1 LEKDRGHP
9 LTGFTT
15 PADLSIY
22 KDAGMSFDILF
33 NQFLSGIARGALLFL
48 VASGL
53 SLTFGVLRV
62 LNFAHGSLYMLGA
75 FISYSIWK
83 WLLIPVVGFYV
94 ATLLTAFIMGGIG
107 LLIEYYILR
116 RLYARGWP
124 EQLLATY
131 ALILIITD
139 IVKWFWGGEFLS
151 IPRPKPFTGA
161 VLLFG
166 FPFPSYNFFIIL
178 LGLALVV
185 SLWWL
190 VYKTRLGDI
199 IRAAAHDREMVSALG
214 IPIPWLFTWIFV
226 LGALIAGLSGAVT
239 APYGA
244 IALGMDIEIIIECFA
259 VVVIGGMGSLPG
271 TLLGALIV
279 GQVYSFGI
287 MYKPELALAFIF
299 MVMAIVLIIR
309 PWGIFGRPER

>member
-1 LEKDRGHP
+1 
-9 LTGFTT
+9 
-15 PADLSIY
+15 
-22 KDAGMSFDILF
+22 MSFDVLF

-75 FISYSIWK
+75 FIAYSIWK
-83 WLLIPVVGFYV
+83 VLLIPIVGFYV
-94 ATLLTAFIMGGIG
+94 ATVISALIMAGIG

-116 RLYARGWP
+116 RLYSRGWP

-139 IVKWFWGGEFLS
+139 IVKYFWGGEFLS
-151 IPRPKPFTGA
+151 IPRPRPFHGA
-161 VLLFG
+161 VFIFG
-166 FPFPSYNFFIIL
+166 FPFPSYNFFVII

-185 SLWWL
+185 FLWWL

-199 IRAAAHDREMVSALG
+199 IRAAAYDRDMVSALG
-214 IPIPWLFTWIFV
+214 IPIPWLFTSIFV
-226 LGALIAGLSGAVT
+226 LGAFIAGLSGAVV

-244 IALGMDIEIIIECFA
+244 IALGMDIDIIIECFA

-271 TLLGALIV
+271 TLLGSLIV

-309 PWGIFGRPER
+309 PWGIFGKPER

>member
-1 LEKDRGHP
+1 
-9 LTGFTT
+9 
-15 PADLSIY
+15 
-22 KDAGMSFDILF
+22 MSFDVLF
-33 NQFLSGIARGALLFL
+33 NQFMSGIARAALLFL

-75 FISYSIWK
+75 FLSYSIWK
-83 WLLIPVVGFYV
+83 FLLMPVLGFYV
-94 ATLLTAFIMGGIG
+94 AAIITAIILGLIG
-107 LLIEYYILR
+107 MVIEFFLLR

-131 ALILIITD
+131 AIILIITD
-139 IVKWFWGGEFLS
+139 VVKWGWGGEFLS

-161 VLLFG
+161 VFLFG

-185 SLWWL
+185 FLWWL
-190 VYKTRLGDI
+190 IFRTRFGDI
-199 IRAAAHDREMVSALG
+199 IRAAAFDREMVSALG

-226 LGALIAGLSGAVT
+226 LGSLIAGLSGAVT
-239 APYGA
+239 APFGA
-244 IALGMDIEIIIECFA
+244 VALGMDIEIIVECFA

-271 TLLGALIV
+271 TLLGSFIV
-279 GQVYSFGI
+279 GEVYAFGI
-287 MYKPELALAFIF
+287 MLKPELALAFIF
-299 MVMAIVLIIR
+299 IVMAVVLIIR

>member
-1 LEKDRGHP
+1 
-9 LTGFTT
+9 
-15 PADLSIY
+15 
-22 KDAGMSFDILF
+22 MSPDVLF
-33 NQFLSGIARGALLFL
+33 NQFMSGLARGALLFL

-75 FISYSIWK
+75 FLCYSLWAKI
-83 WLLIPVVGFYV
+83 LVPSLGFYI
-94 ATLLTAFIMGGIG
+94 ATVISATIMGAVG
-107 LLIEYYILR
+107 LVLETSILR
-116 RLYARGWP
+116 ALYKRGWP

-139 IVKWFWGGEFLS
+139 LVKWQWGGQFLS
-151 IPRPKPFTGA
+151 VSRPKPFTGA
-161 VLLFG
+161 VFLFG
-166 FPFPSYNFFIIL
+166 LPLPTYNLFVIA
-178 LGLALVV
+178 LGVAIAIF
-185 SLWWL
+185 LWWL

-199 IRAAAHDREMVSALG
+199 IRAAAHDRDMVAALG

-226 LGALIAGLSGAVT
+226 LGAFIAGLSGAVA
-239 APYGA
+239 APFGSV
-244 IALGMDIEIIIECFA
+244 ALGMDIEIIVECFA

-271 TLLGALIV
+271 TLLGSLIV

-299 MVMAIVLIIR
+299 MVMTVVLIIR

>member
-1 LEKDRGHP
+1 
-9 LTGFTT
+9 
-15 PADLSIY
+15 
-22 KDAGMSFDILF
+22 MSLDVLF
-33 NQFLSGIARGALLFL
+33 NQFMSGIARAALLSL

-75 FISYSIWK
+75 FLSYSIWK
-83 WLLIPVVGFYV
+83 FILMPVLGFYV
-94 ATLLTAFIMGGIG
+94 AAIITAIILGLIGIV
-107 LLIEYYILR
+107 IEFFLLR

-131 ALILIITD
+131 AVILIITD
-139 IVKWFWGGEFLS
+139 IVKYGWGGEFLS

-178 LGLALVV
+178 LGLGVV
-185 SLWWL
+185 VFLWWL
-190 VYKTRLGDI
+190 IFRTRFGDI

-226 LGALIAGLSGAVT
+226 LGSLIAGLSGAVT
-239 APYGA
+239 APFGA
-244 IALGMDIEIIIECFA
+244 VALGMDIEIIVECFA

-271 TLLGALIV
+271 TLLGSFIV
-279 GQVYSFGI
+279 GEVYAFGI
-287 MYKPELALAFIF
+287 MLKPELALAFIF
-299 MVMAIVLIIR
+299 IVMAVVLIVR

>member
-1 LEKDRGHP
+1 
-9 LTGFTT
+9 
-15 PADLSIY
+15 
-22 KDAGMSFDILF
+22 MSLDVLF
-33 NQFLSGIARGALLFL
+33 NQFMSGIARGAVLFL

-75 FISYSIWK
+75 FLCYTIWAY
-83 WLLIPVVGFYV
+83 LLLPAVGFYL
-94 ATLLTAFIMGGIG
+94 ATILSALIMGAVG
-107 LLIEYYILR
+107 LLIELFLLR
-116 RLYARGWP
+116 RLYNRGWP

-139 IVKWFWGGEFLS
+139 LVKWQWGGEFLS
-151 IPRPKPFTGA
+151 VPRPKPFTGA
-161 VLLFG
+161 IFLFD
-166 FPFPSYNFFIIL
+166 FPFPAYNLFVIG
-178 LGLALVV
+178 LGATLAVF
-185 SLWWL
+185 LWWL
-190 VYKTRLGDI
+190 VYRTRLGDI

-226 LGALIAGLSGAVT
+226 LGSVIAGLSGAVA
-239 APYGA
+239 APFGSV
-244 IALGMDIEIIIECFA
+244 ALGMDIEIIVECFA

-271 TLLGALIV
+271 TLLGAFVV

-309 PWGIFGRPER
+309 PWGIFGRPEK

>member
-1 LEKDRGHP
+1 
-9 LTGFTT
+9 
-15 PADLSIY
+15 
-22 KDAGMSFDILF
+22 MSFDVLF
-33 NQFLSGIARGALLFL
+33 SQFMSGIARGSLLFL

-75 FISYSIWK
+75 FLSYSIWK
-83 WLLIPVVGFYV
+83 FLMMPVFGFYLAAV
-94 ATLLTAFIMGGIG
+94 IAALIMGGVGVIIEFG
-107 LLIEYYILR
+107 LLR

-131 ALILIITD
+131 AIILIITD
-139 IVKWFWGGEFLS
+139 LVKWAWGGQFLS

-161 VLLFG
+161 VFLFG

-178 LGLALVV
+178 LGLGLVV
-185 SLWWL
+185 FLWWL

-199 IRAAAHDREMVSALG
+199 IRAAAQDREMVSALG

-226 LGALIAGLSGAVT
+226 LGASIAGLSGAVT
-239 APYGA
+239 APFGSV
-244 IALGMDIEIIIECFA
+244 ALGMDIEIIIECFA

-271 TLLGALIV
+271 TLLGAFIV
-279 GQVYSFGI
+279 GQVYAFGI
-287 MYKPELALAFIF
+287 LFKPELALAFIF
-299 MVMAIVLIIR
+299 MVMAVVLIIR

>member
-1 LEKDRGHP
+1 
-9 LTGFTT
+9 
-15 PADLSIY
+15 
-22 KDAGMSFDILF
+22 MSLDVLF
-33 NQFLSGIARGALLFL
+33 NQFMSGIARGALLFL

-62 LNFAHGSLYMLGA
+62 LNFSHGSLYMLGA
-75 FISYSIWK
+75 FLCYSIWAH
-83 WLLIPVVGFYV
+83 LLLPALGFYL
-94 ATLLTAFIMGGIG
+94 ATILSALIMGAAG
-107 LLIEYYILR
+107 LLIELFLLR
-116 RLYARGWP
+116 RLYNRGWP

-139 IVKWFWGGEFLS
+139 LVKWRWGGEFLS

-161 VLLFG
+161 IFLFD
-166 FPFPSYNFFIIL
+166 FPFPAYNLFVIG
-178 LGLALVV
+178 LGVALAVF
-185 SLWWL
+185 LWWL
-190 VYKTRLGDI
+190 VYRTRLGDI

-226 LGALIAGLSGAVT
+226 LGSVIAGLSGAVA
-239 APYGA
+239 APFGSV
-244 IALGMDIEIIIECFA
+244 ALGMDIEIIVECFA

-271 TLLGALIV
+271 TLLGAFVV

>member
-1 LEKDRGHP
+1 
-9 LTGFTT
+9 
-15 PADLSIY
+15 
-22 KDAGMSFDILF
+22 MSFDVLF
-33 NQFLSGIARGALLFL
+33 NQFMSGIARAALLFL

-75 FISYSIWK
+75 FLSYSLWK
-83 WLLIPVVGFYV
+83 FLLMPILGFYIAAIV
-94 ATLLTAFIMGGIG
+94 ASLIMAGIG
-107 LLIEYYILR
+107 LLIEFVLLR
-116 RLYARGWP
+116 RLYSRGWP

-131 ALILIITD
+131 AIVLVITD
-139 IVKWFWGGEFLS
+139 VVKLGWGGEFLS

-161 VLLFG
+161 VFLFG

-178 LGLALVV
+178 LGLALVIF
-185 SLWWL
+185 LWWL
-190 VYKTRLGDI
+190 VYKTHLGDI

-214 IPIPWLFTWIFV
+214 IPIPWLFTWVFV
-226 LGALIAGLSGAVT
+226 LGSLIAGLSGAVS

-244 IALGMDIEIIIECFA
+244 IALGMDIEIIVECFA

-271 TLLGALIV
+271 TLLGSFIV

-299 MVMAIVLIIR
+299 MVMAVVLIIR

>member
-1 LEKDRGHP
+1 
-9 LTGFTT
+9 
-15 PADLSIY
+15 
-22 KDAGMSFDILF
+22 MSPDVLF
-33 NQFLSGIARGALLFL
+33 NQFMSGLARGALLFL

-75 FISYSIWK
+75 FLCYSLWAKI
-83 WLLIPVVGFYV
+83 LVPSLGFYI
-94 ATLLTAFIMGGIG
+94 ATVISATIMGAVG
-107 LLIEYYILR
+107 LVLETSILR
-116 RLYARGWP
+116 ALYKRGWP

-139 IVKWFWGGEFLS
+139 LVKWQWGGQFLS
-151 IPRPKPFTGA
+151 VSRPKPFTGA
-161 VLLFG
+161 VFLFG
-166 FPFPSYNFFIIL
+166 LPFPTYNLFVIA
-178 LGLALVV
+178 LGVAIAIF
-185 SLWWL
+185 LWWL

-199 IRAAAHDREMVSALG
+199 IRAAAHDRDMVAALG

-226 LGALIAGLSGAVT
+226 LGAFIAGLSGAVA
-239 APYGA
+239 APFGSV
-244 IALGMDIEIIIECFA
+244 ALGMDIEIIVECFA

-271 TLLGALIV
+271 TLLGSLIV

-299 MVMAIVLIIR
+299 MVMTVVLIIR

>member
-1 LEKDRGHP
+1 
-9 LTGFTT
+9 
-15 PADLSIY
+15 
-22 KDAGMSFDILF
+22 MSPDVLF
-33 NQFLSGIARGALLFL
+33 NQFMSGIARGALLFL

-62 LNFAHGSLYMLGA
+62 LNFAHGSIYMLGA
-75 FISYSIWK
+75 FVTYSIWK
-83 WLLIPVVGFYV
+83 YLLIPVVGFYI
-94 ATLLTAFIMGGIG
+94 ATILAALVMAGLGI
-107 LLIEYYILR
+107 LMEFFLLR

-131 ALILIITD
+131 AVVLIITD
-139 IVKWFWGGEFLS
+139 LVKWGWGGEFLS
-151 IPRPKPFTGA
+151 IPRPKPFAGA
-161 VLLFG
+161 IALFG
-166 FPFPSYNFFIIL
+166 FPFPSYNFFVIII
-178 LGLALVV
+178 GVALAVF
-185 SLWWL
+185 LWWL

-226 LGALIAGLSGAVT
+226 LGAMIAGLSGGVAG
-239 APYGA
+239 PYGA
-244 IALGMDIEIIIECFA
+244 IALGMDIEIIVECFA

-299 MVMAIVLIIR
+299 MVMAVVLIIR

>member
-1 LEKDRGHP
+1 
-9 LTGFTT
+9 
-15 PADLSIY
+15 
-22 KDAGMSFDILF
+22 MSFDILF

-94 ATLLTAFIMGGIG
+94 ATLLTALIMGGIG

-178 LGLALVV
+178 LGLALVI

>member
-1 LEKDRGHP
+1 
-9 LTGFTT
+9 
-15 PADLSIY
+15 
-22 KDAGMSFDILF
+22 MSFDVLF
-33 NQFLSGIARGALLFL
+33 SQFMSGIARAALLFL

-83 WLLIPVVGFYV
+83 FLLMPVLGFYL
-94 ATLLTAFIMGGIG
+94 AAIIAALIMGALGI
-107 LLIEYYILR
+107 LIEFILLR

-131 ALILIITD
+131 AIVLIITD
-139 IVKWFWGGEFLS
+139 LVKWAWGGEFLS
-151 IPRPKPFTGA
+151 ISRPKPFTGA
-161 VLLFG
+161 VFLFG
-166 FPFPSYNFFIIL
+166 FPFPSYNFFIIG
-178 LGLALVV
+178 LGVALVIF
-185 SLWWL
+185 LWWL
-190 VYKTRLGDI
+190 VYRTRLGDI

-226 LGALIAGLSGAVT
+226 LGAMIAGLSGAVT
-239 APYGA
+239 APFGSV
-244 IALGMDIEIIIECFA
+244 ALGMDMEIIVECFA

-271 TLLGALIV
+271 TLLGSLIV
-279 GQVYSFGI
+279 GEVYAFGI
-287 MYKPELALAFIF
+287 MFKPELALAFIF
-299 MVMAIVLIIR
+299 MVMAVVLIIR

>member
-1 LEKDRGHP
+1 
-9 LTGFTT
+9 
-15 PADLSIY
+15 
-22 KDAGMSFDILF
+22 MSFDVLF

-75 FISYSIWK
+75 FISYSVWK
-83 WLLIPVVGFYV
+83 WLLIPVVGFYI
-94 ATLLTAFIMGGIG
+94 ATLISALILAGIG

-116 RLYARGWP
+116 RLYSRGWP

-161 VLLFG
+161 VFLFG
-166 FPFPSYNFFIIL
+166 FPFPSYNFFVIL

-185 SLWWL
+185 FLWWL

-239 APYGA
+239 APYGS
-244 IALGMDIEIIIECFA
+244 IALGMDIEIIVECFA

>member
-1 LEKDRGHP
+1 
-9 LTGFTT
+9 
-15 PADLSIY
+15 
-22 KDAGMSFDILF
+22 MSFDVLF
-33 NQFLSGIARGALLFL
+33 NQFMSGIARAALLFL

-75 FISYSIWK
+75 FLTYSIWK
-83 WLLIPVVGFYV
+83 ILLMPSLGFYI
-94 ATLLTAFIMGGIG
+94 ATILASLIMAGIG
-107 LLIEYYILR
+107 LLIEFFLLR
-116 RLYARGWP
+116 RIYSRGWP

-131 ALILIITD
+131 ALILLITD
-139 IVKWFWGGEFLS
+139 IVKWGWGGEFLS
-151 IPRPKPFTGA
+151 IPRPEPFTGA
-161 VLLFG
+161 VSLFG

-185 SLWWL
+185 FLWWL
-190 VYKTRLGDI
+190 VYNTHLGDI
-199 IRAAAHDREMVSALG
+199 IRAAASDREMVSALG

-226 LGALIAGLSGAVT
+226 LGALIAGMSGAVA
-239 APYGA
+239 APFGA
-244 IALGMDIEIIIECFA
+244 IRLGMDVEIIIECFA

-271 TLLGALIV
+271 TLLGSFII
-279 GQVYSFGI
+279 GEVYSFGI

-299 MVMAIVLIIR
+299 IVMAIVLIIR

>member
-1 LEKDRGHP
+1 
-9 LTGFTT
+9 
-15 PADLSIY
+15 
-22 KDAGMSFDILF
+22 MSFDVIF

-75 FISYSIWK
+75 FLAYSIWQG
-83 WLLIPVVGFYV
+83 LLIPVVGFYV
-94 ATLLTAFIMGGIG
+94 ATVLSALIMAGIG
-107 LLIEYYILR
+107 LLIEYFILR
-116 RLYARGWP
+116 RLYSRGWP

-139 IVKWFWGGEFLS
+139 VVKWFWGGEFLS
-151 IPRPKPFTGA
+151 IPRPQPFAGA
-161 VLLFG
+161 VSLFG

-185 SLWWL
+185 FLWWL

-199 IRAAAHDREMVSALG
+199 IRAAAHDRDMVSALG
-214 IPIPWLFTWIFV
+214 IPIPWLFTAIFV
-226 LGALIAGLSGAVT
+226 LGAFIAGLSGAAV

-244 IALGMDIEIIIECFA
+244 IALGMDIDIIIECFA

-271 TLLGALIV
+271 TLLGSLIV

-287 MYKPELALAFIF
+287 MYKPQLALAFIF
-299 MVMAIVLIIR
+299 MVMAIVLIVR
-309 PWGIFGRPER
+309 PWGFFGRPER